1 MTAERVHQRT
11 STWGAMRPVLGRF
24 APRTPGVVFR
34 PPSKRASWRNICV
47 GSALREPKAV
57 WRHMSPAA
65 ACGRAGA
72 GGPTRSVVAI
82 VHGGTTGTAAPRRG
96 LAVGARGDDNDGSDG
111 SDGGDGGDDSD
122 EDGAP
127 LPHVDG
133 EAVDEAQDEETA
145 WRNRTVAEAGGEHDI
160 DRAIAELENGSGI
173 AQPASQLQPQSS
185 TAPFLKEV
193 IALPL
198 LRRPM
203 FPGTIQPITLTDSSI
218 VPKALAALQKSG
230 HAYVGAFYSVSDQLG
245 SVTDLDQIH
254 PMGMLASVERM
265 ESTNDGGTL
274 LLLRAHRRIRV
285 TGVAEDEPI
294 LRVSFPH
301 ARLILW
307 LGVAHSD
314 CIRVM
319 RAGQRGALRQPTS

>member
-1 MTAERVHQRT
+1 
-11 STWGAMRPVLGRF
+11 MRPVLRRF
-24 APRTPGVVFR
+24 APPVLVMRQC
-34 PPSKRASWRNICV
+34 KRARNICV
-47 GSALREPKAV
+47 ASVLRQPKAA

-65 ACGRAGA
+65 ACGNAGA
-72 GGPTRSVVAI
+72 GGLKRSVVAI
-82 VHGGTTGTAAPRRG
+82 VHGGNTGTAPQRRG
-96 LAVGARGDDNDGSDG
+96 LAVGARGDGSDDNDGSDG
-111 SDGGDGGDDSD
+111 SD

-160 DRAIAELENGSGI
+160 DRAIADLENGNGV
-173 AQPASQLQPQSS
+173 AQPASQLQPQSN

-203 FPGTIQPITLTDSSI
+203 FPGTIQPITLSDSSI
-218 VPKALAALQKSG
+218 VPKALAALQKAG
-230 HAYVGAFYSVSDQLG
+230 HAYIGAFYSVSDQLG
-245 SVTDLDQIH
+245 SITDLDQIH

-265 ESTNDGGTL
+265 ETANDGGTL

-294 LRVSFPH
+294 LKVRFPH
-301 ARLILW
+301 AHLIVC
-307 LGVAHSD
+307 GTV
-314 CIRVM
+314 
-319 RAGQRGALRQPTS
+319 